1 VGENSY
7 TLGLLVASCVALLAA
22 VVLTTMEITEYGKGA
37 PAPAARVVAPP
48 SPASPAPA
56 VEEKKGAAPSG
67 EAAGGAEAPA
77 EKAVREGEAPPA
89 KAIEGGEAPAKGAE
103 QGGG

>member
-1 VGENSY
+1 MGENSY

-22 VVLTTMEITEYGKGA
+22 VVLTTMEINEYGKGA

-56 VEEKKGAAPSG
+56 VEEKEGAAPSG
-67 EAAGGAEAPA
+67 EAAGGA
-77 EKAVREGEAPPA
+77 EAPPA